1 MRLWLDNEYIEFTN
15 DEAGIMELIKEIEKK
30 AFDTRDMFFS
40 HLVIDRVEV
49 YDDYRVYIEENI
61 TNIRD
66 ISMEFFTISEYVALI
81 LDSANDYLTRA
92 IPAIEGLAEAFYQG
106 ADANAWKELDNMLEG
121 IEWLGETFNII
132 DSLPG
137 LSSVM
142 PDYEKWNIYSKTLS
156 EMQAVL
162 PNLKES
168 LESGDYVSIGDI
180 ILYEVKPALENMQ
193 ANIPA
198 AEDSI

>member
-40 HLVIDRVEV
+40 HLIIDGVEV
-49 YDDYRVYIEENI
+49 YDDYRGYIEENI

-66 ISMEFFTISEYVALI
+66 ISMEFFAISEYVALI

-92 IPAIEGLAEAFYQG
+92 IPAVEGLAKAFYQG
-106 ADANAWKELDNMLEG
+106 ADADTWKELDNMLEG
-121 IEWLGETFNII
+121 IEWLGGTFNII

-137 LSSVM
+137 LASVM

-193 ANIPA
+193 ANIPT